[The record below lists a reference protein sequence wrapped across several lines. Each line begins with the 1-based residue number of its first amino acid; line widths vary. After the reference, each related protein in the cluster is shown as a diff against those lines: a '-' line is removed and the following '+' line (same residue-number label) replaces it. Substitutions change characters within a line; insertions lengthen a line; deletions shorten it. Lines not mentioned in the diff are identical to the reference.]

1 MPAFSTIVIG
11 KGLVGA
17 AAAKYLAAT
26 QPGVAVIGP
35 DEPTDYATA
44 TVFASHYDQ
53 ARVLRRIGRD
63 AISTRLNAD
72 AAREYPAIQA
82 ETGID
87 FHGPVGSLYVIPDGT
102 GEYLDSAPALSA
114 QFGVPFTAYASG
126 RALMDDFGAL
136 RFPAS
141 AQGVFE
147 PAPAGFI
154 NPRALIQAQLALFQ
168 RRGGTALRE
177 TVVAVSH
184 ADGLFQV
191 RTREGHRYAAPRVLV
206 AAGSFINL
214 CGLIPR
220 PLSLVSKSEVVLLA
234 RVSAGQ
240 AATLA
245 GLPSLRYNIDD
256 GETEGIYLIQPVRYP
271 DGAWYLKMGCNMP
284 EDVFFERLADAQA
297 WFQTGD
303 SDRFIPR
310 LARAL
315 RALLP
320 ELVVEAYLTKRCVIS
335 RSAHGRPYIGETDRA
350 GLFVAGGCNGN
361 SAMSSDAIGSVAAHL
376 MTQGGLPPSYAPD
389 AFELAWS

>member
-11 KGLVGA
+11 KGLVGT
-17 AAAKYLAAT
+17 AAAKYLAAAQT
-26 QPGVAVIGP
+26 GVAVIGP
-35 DEPTDYATA
+35 DEPANFSTA

-87 FHGPVGSLYVIPDGT
+87 FHGPVGSLYVIPDGM

-126 RALMDDFGAL
+126 RALMDDFGAF

-154 NPRALIQAQLALFQ
+154 NPRALIRAQLALFQ
-168 RRGGTALRE
+168 RRGGTVLPE

-191 RTREGHRYAAPRVLV
+191 RTREGHQYAAPRVLV
-206 AAGSFINL
+206 AAGSFVNL
-214 CGLIPR
+214 CGLVPR

-234 RVSAGQ
+234 RVSAAQ
-240 AATLA
+240 AAALA

-335 RSAHGRPYIGETDRA
+335 RTAHGRPYIGETDRA

-389 AFELAWS
+389 AFELVWS

>member
-1 MPAFSTIVIG
+1 MGCFRCAPG
-11 KGLVGA
+11 KA
-17 AAAKYLAAT
+17 
-26 QPGVAVIGP
+26 
-35 DEPTDYATA
+35 
-44 TVFASHYDQ
+44 
-53 ARVLRRIGRD
+53 
-63 AISTRLNAD
+63 N
-72 AAREYPAIQA
+72 
-82 ETGID
+82 
-87 FHGPVGSLYVIPDGT
+87 
-102 GEYLDSAPALSA
+102 
-114 QFGVPFTAYASG
+114 
-126 RALMDDFGAL
+126 
-136 RFPAS
+136 
-141 AQGVFE
+141 
-147 PAPAGFI
+147 
-154 NPRALIQAQLALFQ
+154 
-168 RRGGTALRE
+168 
-177 TVVAVSH
+177 
-184 ADGLFQV
+184 
-191 RTREGHRYAAPRVLV
+191 AAPRVLV

-214 CGLIPR
+214 CGLVPR

-240 AATLA
+240 AAALA

-350 GLFVAGGCNGN
+350 RLFVAGGCNGN

-376 MTQGGLPPSYAPD
+376 MTLGGLPAGYPTD
-389 AFELAWS
+389 AFELVY